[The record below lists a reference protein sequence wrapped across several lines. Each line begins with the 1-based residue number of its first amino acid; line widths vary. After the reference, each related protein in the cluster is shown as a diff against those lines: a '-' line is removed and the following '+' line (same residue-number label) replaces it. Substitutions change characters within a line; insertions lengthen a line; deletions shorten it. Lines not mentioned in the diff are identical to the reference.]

1 MSIKKYEKSFTS
13 GYRIAHLVVRSASTS
28 HHKELMVSLF
38 DVQNKLEAINF
49 SPALSHT
56 EARHALSGDF
66 FIIFFRWSSSLSFQ
80 LGQQTKAIHIII
92 IARRF
97 FYFQFESAASETCE
111 RVRERERGK
120 GRHNEMFKKNV
131 RQHTHIG
138 RLSIEIKIR
147 FIKFLVE
154 FVTRSSFIN

>member
-66 FIIFFRWSSSLSFQ
+66 FIIFFGGHHRY
-80 LGQQTKAIHIII
+80 
-92 IARRF
+92 RF
-97 FYFQFESAASETCE
+97 
-111 RVRERERGK
+111 
-120 GRHNEMFKKNV
+120 N
-131 RQHTHIG
+131 
-138 RLSIEIKIR
+138 
-147 FIKFLVE
+147 
-154 FVTRSSFIN
+154 